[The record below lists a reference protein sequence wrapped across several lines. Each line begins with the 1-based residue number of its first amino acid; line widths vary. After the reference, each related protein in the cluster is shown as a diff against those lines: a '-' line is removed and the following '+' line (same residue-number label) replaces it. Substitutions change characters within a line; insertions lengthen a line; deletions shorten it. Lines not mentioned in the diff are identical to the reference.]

1 MASFQNRVIGA
12 LTLQPATFEEVENDA
27 TATSQAAIIV
37 VAGALLG
44 SLGSLLYGFGLAL
57 IMMPLFALIGWAIG
71 SFVVMFVGTKLLPG
85 KNTSADLGQML
96 RVVGFAQSPGLFNFL
111 TIIPILG
118 WLISF
123 VIWIWGLVAMIVGVK
138 AALDYDD
145 TMKAVIVCVIAWAI
159 IFVCTLIAAMIGG
172 GAALMTG
179 ALLNR

>member
-12 LTLQPATFEEVENDA
+12 LTLQPSTYEEVENDA

-37 VAGALLG
+37 VAGAVLG
-44 SLGSLLYGFGLAL
+44 ALGSLLYGFGLGL
-57 IMMPLFALIGWAIG
+57 IMAPLFALIGWAIG

-123 VIWIWGLVAMIVGVK
+123 VIMIWGLVAMIVGVK

-159 IFVCTLIAAMIGG
+159 IFVCTMIAAMIGG

>member
-12 LTLQPATFEEVENDA
+12 LTLQASTYEEVENDA

-37 VAGALLG
+37 VAGAVLG
-44 SLGSLLYGFGLAL
+44 ALGNLLYGFGMTII
-57 IMMPLFALIGWAIG
+57 IMPVFALIGWLIG

-96 RVVGFAQSPGLFNFL
+96 RVVGFAQSPGLLNFL

-118 WLISF
+118 YLIAF

-159 IFVCTLIAAMIGG
+159 IFVCTLIAMAIGG

>member
-12 LTLQPATFEEVENDA
+12 LTLQASTYEEVENDA
-27 TATSQAAIIV
+27 SATSQAAIIV
-37 VAGALLG
+37 VAAALLH
-44 SLGSLLYGFGLAL
+44 SLGALLYGFGLAIIL
-57 IMMPLFALIGWAIG
+57 GPIFALIGWVIG

-118 WLISF
+118 ILISI
-123 VIWIWGLVAMIVGVK
+123 VLWIWGLVSMVIGVK

-145 TMKAVIVCVIAWAI
+145 TMKAVIVCIIAWAI
-159 IFVCTLIAAMIGG
+159 IFVCTLMAAVVGG
-172 GAALMTG
+172 GAAMMTG
-179 ALLNR
+179 AMLNR